1 MKKCLA
7 LCCAL
12 LLLTGCSRTQEP
24 ARRDLFAMDTVISLE
39 IDAGGDADAAF
50 SEAAALLAGLENALS
65 VTKAES
71 EVAQVNAQGGGVLS
85 EETAALLRRS
95 LTLSEETG
103 GAFSPALYTLT
114 SLWGFTTDVQRVPQ
128 QAEIDAALAGIAAGG
143 VTLSGNTVELDG
155 VQLDFGAA
163 AKGYAAQ
170 KIADAWT
177 AEGVTAAVL
186 SLGGNV
192 QTIGEKPDGTPWRI
206 GIRDPHSPEDTL
218 GVLSLRGAYAVVTSG
233 GYQRYFEEDGV
244 RYSHIL
250 DPKTG
255 YPAKSGLDSV
265 TIVAQDGFLADG
277 LSTALYVMG
286 LEEARTFYRSRSD
299 FEMVLVTE
307 NGEIF
312 VSEGLENCLEGAD
325 FTVITR

>member
-12 LLLTGCSRTQEP
+12 LLLTGCSRAQEP

-155 VQLDFGAA
+155 VQLDFGAT